1 MELVECKNLSK
12 DYGMKKALD
21 NVSFQIPAGRI
32 VGLLGSNGSGKTT
45 LIKMINELLVP
56 TSGEILIKGKK
67 PGIESKKVIS
77 YLPERSYLPYDKKV
91 SEIIAYFKD
100 FYSDFNVEKA
110 YQLLNELGIKKEDK
124 LKQMS
129 KGTKEKVQL
138 VLVMSREADIYIL
151 DEPIGGVDPVARD
164 QILDLIL
171 KNFKEGASLIIST
184 HLIADIEKILDD
196 VIFIH
201 QGRIL
206 LNASADEVRNKYHSS
221 IENAF
226 KEVFKQC

>member
-45 LIKMINELLVP
+45 LIKIINELLVP

-67 PGIESKKVIS
+67 LGIESKKVIS
-77 YLPERSYLPYDKKV
+77 YLPERSYLPYDKRV

-110 YQLLNELGIKKEDK
+110 YQLLGELGIKKEDK

-201 QGRIL
+201 QGKIL
-206 LNASADEVRNKYHSS
+206 LNSSADEVRDKYHTS

>member
-1 MELVECKNLSK
+1 MELITCKNLSK

-21 NVSFQIPAGRI
+21 NISFQIPEGRI

-45 LIKMINELLVP
+45 LIKIMNELLVP
-56 TSGEILIKGKK
+56 TSGEILIKGQR

-77 YLPERSYLPYDKKV
+77 YLPERTYLPYDKKV
-91 SEIIAYFKD
+91 SEVISYFKD
-100 FYSDFNVEKA
+100 FYKDFNVEKA
-110 YQLLNELGIKKEDK
+110 YKLLDELGIKKEDK

-201 QGRIL
+201 QGKIL
-206 LNASADEVRNKYHSS
+206 LNSSADEVRNKYHTS

>member
-1 MELVECKNLSK
+1 MELITCKNLSK
-12 DYGMKKALD
+12 EYGMKKALD
-21 NVSFQIPAGRI
+21 NISFQIPEGRI

-45 LIKMINELLVP
+45 LIKIMNELLVP
-56 TSGEILIKGKK
+56 TSGEILIKGKM

-77 YLPERSYLPYDKKV
+77 YLPERTYLPYDKKV
-91 SEIIAYFKD
+91 AEVIAYFKD

-110 YQLLNELGIKKEDK
+110 YKLLGELGIKKEDK

-201 QGRIL
+201 QGKIL
-206 LNASADEVRNKYHSS
+206 LNSSADEVRNKYHTS